1 MNAHDLP
8 ARDEMLQA
16 FLGGDA
22 TYEGVF
28 VTAVRTTGIFC
39 RPSCPAR
46 KPRPDNVVFFSTCE
60 EALASG
66 YRPCRRCRPLEPLG
80 RAPSWLRPLL
90 RAVEADPTRR
100 WLDADLRA
108 LGHDPTRV
116 RRWFKRHHGMTFHA
130 YSRARRLGEALGRI
144 HEGEGVART
153 AFDAGYDSLS
163 GFNEAV
169 RRFAGD
175 APTASKDARIVRIT
189 RIPTPLGPMVAA
201 ADDDGVCFLE
211 FADRRA
217 LSAQIRRLNRRAPS
231 VFVPGPNP
239 VLERLATELE
249 EYFAGVR
256 HRFDVPVHPRGTAF
270 QERVWEALRE
280 IPAGETRSYSEVAR
294 AIGRPRSVRAVARAN
309 GANPISILVPCHRVI
324 GADGSL
330 TGYGGGLWRKQRL
343 LDLERDFGRSGEES
357 PERHRDRAKNG
368 DDPPRDRRP
377 SHWLPE

>member
-1 MNAHDLP
+1 
-8 ARDEMLQA
+8 
-16 FLGGDA
+16 
-22 TYEGVF
+22 
-28 VTAVRTTGIFC
+28 
-39 RPSCPAR
+39 
-46 KPRPDNVVFFSTCE
+46 
-60 EALASG
+60 
-66 YRPCRRCRPLEPLG
+66 
-80 RAPSWLRPLL
+80 
-90 RAVEADPTRR
+90 
-100 WLDADLRA
+100 
-108 LGHDPTRV
+108 
-116 RRWFKRHHGMTFHA
+116 MTFHA